1 MERKR
6 QVSTN
11 ALIRRR
17 DGWLK
22 KLAELGPMVR
32 GSLCTARRANH
43 VVHQL
48 TVSVKGKTHTVYVP
62 VGMVEEVKQWTKNHR
77 RLQRILKEIS
87 KLNMAIIHR
96 HVPESRAAGRSTT
109 GRLPNPPN

>member
-1 MERKR
+1 MEPKQ

-11 ALIRRR
+11 TLIRRR

-22 KLAELGPMVR
+22 KLAEVGPMVR
-32 GSLCTARRANH
+32 GSLVTARKGNH
-43 VVHQL
+43 LAHQL

-62 VGMVEEVKQWTKNHR
+62 MDMVEEVRQWIKNHR
-77 RLQRILKEIS
+77 RLQRILREVS

-96 HVPESRAAGRSTT
+96 HVPESRGGGRNRASHP
-109 GRLPNPPN
+109 RQP

>member
-11 ALIRRR
+11 TLIRRR
-17 DGWLK
+17 DGWLN
-22 KLAELGPMVR
+22 KLAEVGPMVR
-32 GSLCTARRANH
+32 GSLVTARKGNH
-43 VVHQL
+43 VAHQL

-62 VGMVEEVKQWTKNHR
+62 MDMVEEVRQWTKNHR
-77 RLQRILKEIS
+77 RLQRILREIS

-96 HVPESRAAGRSTT
+96 HVPESRGGGKSRASHPRQ
-109 GRLPNPPN
+109 P